1 MWFMAQRVFAASRE
15 TGVAYCRFL
24 TESDG
29 AQLAGI
35 ARLVDEGRIKPVID
49 RVFPFESLPAAFAHL
64 GTGRAKGKVVLSM
77 T

>member
-1 MWFMAQRVFAASRE
+1 MWFMARRVFATSRK
-15 TGVAYCRFL
+15 TGVSYYRFL

-35 ARLVDEGRIKPVID
+35 ARLVDEDRIKPVID
-49 RVFPFESLPAAFAHL
+49 QVFPFESLPAAFAHL